1 MFSSS
6 VTVTDYVMEDYMV
19 LANYVLAFEG
29 KTVAASNSPLLEK
42 YSEFGIDCG
51 TVNGFGRIMNA
62 QASHEPV
69 TTEETVETFPEE
81 TAVMETEAK
90 GSAAQVQ
97 SAPFPVLPLVI
108 AILSLGLL
116 LCLAIIVRKTRSGKE

>member
-1 MFSSS
+1 
-6 VTVTDYVMEDYMV
+6 
-19 LANYVLAFEG
+19 
-29 KTVAASNSPLLEK
+29 
-42 YSEFGIDCG
+42 
-51 TVNGFGRIMNA
+51 MNA